1 MRLLTLLFLMGF
13 SAFFEAQEIK
23 LSKDLDGDKVADHVY
38 LDVESNQ
45 FVCELSSQ
53 KFKKV
58 FSEPFEEEAD
68 ISLRATKNGF
78 EIGVN
83 YMRAGHSYQFRYERE
98 TKKIRLIGMD
108 RYEFGPANNDGSG
121 KSSVN
126 LLTRQYTADW
136 NYYDVQNEELV
147 KIPTVKKKMD
157 FPKIYF
163 TSVGNVYENYLEKDV
178 EYYRAEKDRLQNSTD

>member
-1 MRLLTLLFLMGF
+1 MGF

-23 LSKDLDGDKVADHVY
+23 LSKDLDGDKVADKVY
-38 LDVESNQ
+38 LDVESNR

-58 FSEPFEEEAD
+58 FSGPFEEEAD

-83 YMRAGHSYQFRYERE
+83 YMRAGHSYQFQYERE

-126 LLTRQYTADW
+126 LLTRQYIADW
-136 NYYDVQNEELV
+136 NFYDAQNEELV

-163 TSVGNVYENYLEKDV
+163 TSIGNVYENYLEKDV